1 MSSED
6 VGRSPRVGRDVLA
19 ALALFAIA
27 GVLLSQSGAD
37 LRDWVLPRTLNY
49 LLIVVGVV
57 LLVRGLVRPRETVH
71 VVPRLSR
78 GGRDAVLFVA
88 VAVGYVAVMPIAGFW
103 ITSAVVI
110 VVLSVAL
117 AESRNLRTVLV
128 SVAAAV
134 AICVVFYVLML
145 HVFYVPLPEGVWVT
159 A

>member
-1 MSSED
+1 VSAGD
-6 VGRSPRVGRDVLA
+6 VGRGPRVGTDVLA
-19 ALALFAIA
+19 ALALFVIG

-37 LRDWVLPRTLNY
+37 LRDWVLPLTLNY
-49 LLIVVGVV
+49 LLIAVGVI
-57 LLVRGLVRPRETVH
+57 LLVRGLVRPRATVPI
-71 VVPRLSR
+71 VPRLSR

-88 VAVGYVAVMPIAGFW
+88 VAVGYVAVMPVAGFW

-110 VVLSVAL
+110 VVLSVVL

-128 SVAAAV
+128 SVVAAV